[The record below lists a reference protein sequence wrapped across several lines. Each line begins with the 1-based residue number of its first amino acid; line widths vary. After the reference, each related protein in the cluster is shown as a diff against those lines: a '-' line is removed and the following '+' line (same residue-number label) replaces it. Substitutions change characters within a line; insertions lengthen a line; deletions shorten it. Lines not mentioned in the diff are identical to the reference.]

1 MYDLEDLYQEIVM
14 DHNRRPRNFK
24 KLENAQRTAEGFNP
38 LCGDQ
43 ISLYLNVDDDGVIE
57 DIGFEGAGC
66 AISKATAS
74 MMTEAI
80 KGKNV
85 DKAEEIFEAFR
96 HMLTRKPEE
105 EYDYELLGD
114 LEILQGVSQFPTR
127 IKCAT
132 LPWHTLNSA
141 LDRKSTRLNSSH
153 ALLSYA
159 VFCLK
164 KTKHRSV
171 VHNIMF

>member
-132 LPWHTLNSA
+132 LSWHTLNSA
-141 LDRKSTRLNSSH
+141 LGGKQPSGQKTSTE
-153 ALLSYA
+153 
-159 VFCLK
+159 
-164 KTKHRSV
+164 
-171 VHNIMF
+171 

>member
-1 MYDLEDLYQEIVM
+1 MYDLEDLYQEVVM

-24 KLENAQRTAEGFNP
+24 KLENAQQTAEGFNP

-43 ISLYLNVDDDGVIE
+43 ISLYVNVDDDGVIE

-105 EYDYELLGD
+105 DYDYELLGD

-132 LPWHTLNSA
+132 LSWHTLNSA
-141 LDRKSTRLNSSH
+141 LGGKQPSGQKTSTE
-153 ALLSYA
+153 
-159 VFCLK
+159 
-164 KTKHRSV
+164 
-171 VHNIMF
+171 

>member
-1 MYDLEDLYQEIVM
+1 MYDLEDLYQEVVM

-96 HMLTRKPEE
+96 HMLTRKPKE

-132 LPWHTLNSA
+132 LSWHTLNSA
-141 LDRKSTRLNSSH
+141 LDGKQPSGQKTSTE
-153 ALLSYA
+153 
-159 VFCLK
+159 
-164 KTKHRSV
+164 
-171 VHNIMF
+171 

>member
-1 MYDLEDLYQEIVM
+1 MYDLEDLYQEVVM

-24 KLENAQRTAEGFNP
+24 KLENAQQTAEGFNP

-43 ISLYLNVDDDGVIE
+43 ISLYVNVDDDGVIE

-132 LPWHTLNSA
+132 LSWHTLNSA
-141 LDRKSTRLNSSH
+141 LDGKQPSGQKTSTE
-153 ALLSYA
+153 
-159 VFCLK
+159 
-164 KTKHRSV
+164 
-171 VHNIMF
+171 

>member
-1 MYDLEDLYQEIVM
+1 MYDLEDLYQEVVM

-43 ISLYLNVDDDGVIE
+43 ISLYVNVDDDGVIE

-105 EYDYELLGD
+105 KYDYELLGD

-132 LPWHTLNSA
+132 LSWHTLNSA
-141 LDRKSTRLNSSH
+141 LDGKHPSGQKTSTE
-153 ALLSYA
+153 
-159 VFCLK
+159 
-164 KTKHRSV
+164 
-171 VHNIMF
+171 

>member
-1 MYDLEDLYQEIVM
+1 MYDLEDLYQEVVM

-105 EYDYELLGD
+105 KYDYELLGD

-132 LPWHTLNSA
+132 LSWHTLNSA
-141 LDRKSTRLNSSH
+141 LDGKHPSGQKTSTE
-153 ALLSYA
+153 
-159 VFCLK
+159 
-164 KTKHRSV
+164 
-171 VHNIMF
+171 

>member
-1 MYDLEDLYQEIVM
+1 MYDLEDLYQEVVM

-24 KLENAQRTAEGFNP
+24 KLENAQQTAEGFNP

-141 LDRKSTRLNSSH
+141 LDGKQASGQKTSTE
-153 ALLSYA
+153 
-159 VFCLK
+159 
-164 KTKHRSV
+164 
-171 VHNIMF
+171 

>member
-96 HMLTRKPEE
+96 HMLTRKPGE

-132 LPWHTLNSA
+132 LSWHTLNSA
-141 LDRKSTRLNSSH
+141 LDGKQPSGQKTST
-153 ALLSYA
+153 
-159 VFCLK
+159 K
-164 KTKHRSV
+164 
-171 VHNIMF
+171 

>member
-1 MYDLEDLYQEIVM
+1 MYDLEDLYQEVVM

-24 KLENAQRTAEGFNP
+24 KLENAQQTAEGFNP

-132 LPWHTLNSA
+132 LSWHTLNSA
-141 LDRKSTRLNSSH
+141 LDGKQPSGQKTSTE
-153 ALLSYA
+153 
-159 VFCLK
+159 
-164 KTKHRSV
+164 
-171 VHNIMF
+171 

>member
-1 MYDLEDLYQEIVM
+1 M
-14 DHNRRPRNFK
+14 DHNRRPRNFRK
-24 KLENAQRTAEGFNP
+24 PENPQRTAEGYNP

-43 ISLYLNVDDDGVIE
+43 ISLYLDVDDEGVIS
-57 DIGFEGAGC
+57 DIAFVGAGC

-80 KGKNV
+80 KGKKV
-85 DKAEEIFEAFR
+85 QEAGTIFEAFR
-96 HMLTRKPEE
+96 HMLTRDPEE

-132 LPWHTLNSA
+132 LSWHTLNSA
-141 LDRKSTRLNSSH
+141 LNGDDPEESAVSTE
-153 ALLSYA
+153 
-159 VFCLK
+159 
-164 KTKHRSV
+164 
-171 VHNIMF
+171 

>member
-141 LDRKSTRLNSSH
+141 LDGKQPSGPKTSTE
-153 ALLSYA
+153 
-159 VFCLK
+159 
-164 KTKHRSV
+164 
-171 VHNIMF
+171 

>member
-1 MYDLEDLYQEIVM
+1 MYDLEDLYQEVVM

-132 LPWHTLNSA
+132 LSWHTLNSA
-141 LDRKSTRLNSSH
+141 LDGKQPTGQKTSTE
-153 ALLSYA
+153 
-159 VFCLK
+159 
-164 KTKHRSV
+164 
-171 VHNIMF
+171 